1 MSVETE
7 RIDVFF
13 QGESIEIKEGM
24 VKDKGVKNTQVIAK
38 WEGRQAS
45 EKAAKILKMCVSRKS
60 RVGEAGFRE
69 RAGQLCRLG
78 WGWGSKAADL
88 VTKSEKTTAALEK
101 WKANL

>member
-60 RVGEAGFRE
+60 RVEKQVSGKGLVSCVMGA
-69 RAGQLCRLG
+69 
-78 WGWGSKAADL
+78 SKAADL